1 MKIMSNEFKDWL
13 EDKIYEIVLES
24 GIMDKIEKISRIS
37 LTKAD
42 VYGWKNGQKISIEV
56 WLDDDVGEWEM
67 EHRETDK

>member
-1 MKIMSNEFKDWL
+1 MSNEFKDWL

-24 GIMDKIEKISRIS
+24 GIMDKIEKISHVS
-37 LTKAD
+37 LTKAY
-42 VYGWKNGQKISIEV
+42 VNGWKKGQKISIEV

>member
-1 MKIMSNEFKDWL
+1 MSNEFKDWL

-24 GIMDKIEKISRIS
+24 GIMDKIEKISHIS
-37 LTKAD
+37 LTKAY

-56 WLDDDVGEWEM
+56 WLDDDVGEWEI

>member
-1 MKIMSNEFKDWL
+1 MSNEFKDWL

-24 GIMDKIEKISRIS
+24 GIMDKIEKISNIS

-42 VYGWKNGQKISIEV
+42 VYGWKNGQKVSIEV
-56 WLDDDVGEWEM
+56 WFDDDVEEWEM